1 MPDFFDISN
10 ESNPQSTISKYIQ
23 KYQKYTKRN
32 VIVYFFIMDI
42 FITLSFFKFF
52 NVFNVTKYFGGTCF
66 SRKH

>member
-10 ESNPQSTISKYIQ
+10 ESNPQSTISKYI
-23 KYQKYTKRN
+23 QKYTKRN

-66 SRKH
+66 S